1 MAIHWRS
8 RLKHQ
13 TITDTDSEK
22 SITNLTYQS
31 FKCVMTAATELC
43 LKKLDNKET
52 LMHFLILLV
61 RRILL
66 NLLSEITHVRCLRI
80 AFTGLGADNDYQG
93 SDKIFMFW

>member
-1 MAIHWRS
+1 
-8 RLKHQ
+8 
-13 TITDTDSEK
+13 
-22 SITNLTYQS
+22 
-31 FKCVMTAATELC
+31 
-43 LKKLDNKET
+43 
-52 LMHFLILLV
+52 MHFLILLV